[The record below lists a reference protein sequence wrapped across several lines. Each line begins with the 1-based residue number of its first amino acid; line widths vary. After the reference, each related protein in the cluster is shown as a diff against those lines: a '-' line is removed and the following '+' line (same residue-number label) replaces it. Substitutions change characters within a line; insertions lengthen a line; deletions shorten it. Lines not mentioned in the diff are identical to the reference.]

1 MPTYRV
7 IGSEQGIDSTGNDFS
22 SARLVRIVSTA
33 AAGTAR
39 NIIVTDAS
47 DVQIGNMKIRGL
59 SEIEIEKDYTHKIK
73 SDDSNNDVFG
83 TAIAFL

>member
-22 SARLVRIVSTA
+22 SARLVRVVNTA
-33 AAGTAR
+33 TAGTDR
-39 NIIVTDAS
+39 NITITDAS
-47 DVQIGNMKIRGL
+47 DVTIGTMKIRGN
-59 SEIEIEKDYTHKIK
+59 SELEIEKDYTDKIK
-73 SDDSNNDVFG
+73 STDSSSDVFG

>member
-22 SARLVRIVSTA
+22 SARLVRVVNTA
-33 AAGTAR
+33 DAGTDR
-39 NIIVTDAS
+39 NITITDAS
-47 DVQIGNMKIRGL
+47 DVTIGTMKIRGN
-59 SEIEIEKDYTHKIK
+59 SELEIEKDYTDKIK
-73 SDDSNNDVFG
+73 STDSSSDVFG

>member
-22 SARLVRIVSTA
+22 SARLVRVVNTA
-33 AAGTAR
+33 NAGTDR
-39 NIIVTDAS
+39 NITITDAS
-47 DVQIGNMKIRGL
+47 DVTIGTMKIRGN
-59 SEIEIEKDYTHKIK
+59 SELEIEKDYTDKIK
-73 SDDSNNDVFG
+73 STDSSSDVFG